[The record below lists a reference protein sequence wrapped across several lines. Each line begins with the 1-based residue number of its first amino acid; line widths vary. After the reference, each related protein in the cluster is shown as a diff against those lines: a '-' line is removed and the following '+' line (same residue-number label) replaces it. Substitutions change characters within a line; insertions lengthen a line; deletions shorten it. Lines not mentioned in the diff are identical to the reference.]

1 MNIESTSKVISK
13 VSPDNKAQNT
23 SSQSSAEFKQ
33 ELKKLNISNTE
44 DEKTQEKNNKNT
56 DSINSKTDATE
67 ELNNNA
73 GDKEAKLK
81 VSDTP
86 GKQDV
91 NTENTVEQEN
101 SPNINTGFD
110 INNPDTSFQEES
122 TNFEVMLN
130 GLQSAVDEVS
140 QIKKDGIVVQKYD
153 MFEDGF
159 KKEEQSPDKTN
170 KQEVNT
176 VINNDINIQEPK
188 EQIMPQMDLGM
199 NFNSD
204 GKPFSDF
211 VPQNQNQLS
220 MSEKDLKEESEIL
233 STMAEN
239 IAMINKNIV
248 EQPKNTVSKTKTVSD
263 TSGVKKVDKKTNLV
277 VETIVKY
284 DSIIMDKSDVDFF
297 TKLVEGGSINMDS
310 LRGAD
315 KSSQVSKTLADML
328 AKSMQD
334 NKPVRID
341 FDNNISVII
350 RISREGKISADF
362 LPSSQV
368 AEAYLKENLPLL
380 RQKFDENNIDYD
392 ELNQRKQP
400 QDERNNRKKG
410 RDNE

>member
-73 GDKEAKLK
+73 GDKKAKLK

-297 TKLVEGGSINMDS
+297 AKLVEGGSINMDS

-334 NKPVRID
+334 NKPIRID

>member
-33 ELKKLNISNTE
+33 ELKKLNIGNTE

-334 NKPVRID
+334 NKPIRID

-380 RQKFDENNIDYD
+380 RQKFDENNID
-392 ELNQRKQP
+392 
-400 QDERNNRKKG
+400 
-410 RDNE
+410 

>member
-220 MSEKDLKEESEIL
+220 MSEKDLKEEIEIL

>member
-44 DEKTQEKNNKNT
+44 DEKTQEKNNKNM

-334 NKPVRID
+334 NKPIRID

>member
-73 GDKEAKLK
+73 GDKEAKLQ

-334 NKPVRID
+334 NKPIRID

>member
-334 NKPVRID
+334 NKPIRID

>member
-297 TKLVEGGSINMDS
+297 AKLVEGGSINMDS